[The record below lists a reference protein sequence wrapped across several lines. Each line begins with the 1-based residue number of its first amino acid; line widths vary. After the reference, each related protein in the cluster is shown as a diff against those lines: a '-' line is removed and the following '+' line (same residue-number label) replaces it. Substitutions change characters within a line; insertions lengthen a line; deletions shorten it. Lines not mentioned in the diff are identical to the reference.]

1 MQSALEQQFALQLK
15 AYKLKMEP
23 EYRFCKRLWRFDFAD
38 VPRKIAVEVEGG
50 TWTKSRHTT
59 GTGFAADC
67 EKYNMA
73 ARLGWSVYRFDS
85 KMVKSGKAIDFIRG
99 LYEVSSDSSAVVSTD
114 HSDKRNQSHTLRS
127 ARIRNG

>member
-1 MQSALEQQFALQLK
+1 MQSALEQEFAMQLK

-23 EYRFCKRLWRFDFAD
+23 EYRFCKRKWRFDFAD

-50 TWTKSRHTT
+50 TYQKSRHTT

-73 ARLGWSVYRFDS
+73 AKLGWFVYRFDS
-85 KMVKSGKAIDFIRG
+85 KMVKSGKAIDFIR
-99 LYEVSSDSSAVVSTD
+99 EVYDVPLDSSIVVSAD
-114 HSDKRNQSHTLRS
+114 NSDKRDKVYTIRS